1 MFGGLRADRLV
12 SEQLL
17 QCLTP
22 FGIEAAIE
30 AIEALQGA
38 SDDRIQ
44 QKVLALEHAR
54 YEVTHARR
62 QYDAVD
68 PANRLVARSSN
79 VAGIKR

>member
-1 MFGGLRADRLV
+1 VIRYQCSGYLLNRDQACCVMFGGLRADRLV

-22 FGIEAAIE
+22 FGTEAAIE

-44 QKVLALEHAR
+44 QKAL
-54 YEVTHARR
+54 
-62 QYDAVD
+62 D
-68 PANRLVARSSN
+68 S
-79 VAGIKR
+79 